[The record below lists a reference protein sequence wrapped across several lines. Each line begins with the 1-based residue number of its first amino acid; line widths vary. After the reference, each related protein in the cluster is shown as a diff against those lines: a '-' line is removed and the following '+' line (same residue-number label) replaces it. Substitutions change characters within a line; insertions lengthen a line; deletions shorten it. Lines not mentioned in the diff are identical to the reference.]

1 MTSQGGAAGL
11 GPGGNLATELRALRG
26 SRGRSF
32 QLSGLSGC
40 ETLPESCRAGA
51 EAKELREVHSPPCG
65 LKLLLVPSGLRLGSS
80 LPAELTL

>member
-1 MTSQGGAAGL
+1 MTSQGGAGGL

-40 ETLPESCRAGA
+40 ETLPGSRRDGA
-51 EAKELREVHSPPCG
+51 EVKELREVHSQPLG
-65 LKLLLVPSGLRLGSS
+65 GFSLRVG
-80 LPAELTL
+80 